1 MSTRWIYRLA
11 TLAIAL
17 NLTFALAARAQAA
30 PPVNDHDTTRAE
42 LDRFDDFMDHHP
54 GIAKDVRAN
63 PSLLT
68 NRDYLEDHKE
78 LADFLKDHPGV
89 REEVR
94 ENPKAFMRAENRF
107 EKSGQDITRG
117 ELDRF
122 DDFMD
127 RHPGIAKDVRQN
139 PSLLNDKNYLSQ
151 HKELAD
157 FMEDHPGVREEVR
170 ENPARFMNRERTFE
184 AKGGDIDRGELA
196 RADQF
201 FDNHPGVY
209 NELKKNPRLV
219 DDPNYLAKHPELQE
233 FLQTHP
239 EIRSDIKSHPKVFM
253 AKERKYERREEKNE
267 KPKAFRP
274 RKQR

>member
-1 MSTRWIYRLA
+1 MSTRWMHRLTTLAMAA
-11 TLAIAL
+11 TLA
-17 NLTFALAARAQAA
+17 LTLAAKAQTPTA
-30 PPVNDHDTTRAE
+30 PVNDHDTTRAE

-54 GIAKDVRAN
+54 GIAKDVRNN

-78 LADFLKDHPGV
+78 LADFLEDHPGV

-94 ENPKAFMRAENRF
+94 ENPKAFM
-107 EKSGQDITRG
+107 
-117 ELDRF
+117 
-122 DDFMD
+122 
-127 RHPGIAKDVRQN
+127 AK
-139 PSLLNDKNYLSQ
+139 
-151 HKELAD
+151 
-157 FMEDHPGVREEVR
+157 
-170 ENPARFMNRERTFE
+170 ERRFE

-201 FDNHPGVY
+201 FDSHPKVY

-253 AKERKYERREEKNE
+253 AKERKYEKNEEKAENHYV
-267 KPKAFRP
+267 P
-274 RKQR
+274 RKKR